1 MKVVLLTS
9 FVIALLCIVSLGSIP
24 SRNNLR
30 YNEVTGLHLAS
41 NSVENED
48 IQDFAVDRQALMNR
62 VVSNAKMGPLAINSE
77 QIAPGAIT
85 TSGASL
91 DLVKLF
97 IRDENTIPSEGQN
110 ENVQMR
116 PAPESIQPTEAI
128 DDPTLVMV
136 DNPDRNLA
144 YKVEG
149 KARGSGVILGW
160 YPSQNGHLLRYQSS
174 RALRG
179 LVCSVI
185 DIESIEI
192 NCDCDVDTDGDPGTA
207 DGSVCDCTVSGVRN
221 SVPNFLTVDFESEL
235 SCASCTVLDCGD
247 ASSANA
253 PDIQCLTN
261 PPIDDDD
268 GDEIPDNCGSFTSVS
283 DVNNPQEGV
292 PVYAPSVESITID
305 ETGRVEMSFFGRGT
319 IVGPHPDIEITVVVL
334 LDDQYGA

>member
-97 IRDENTIPSEGQN
+97 IRDENTIPSEGQD

-160 YPSQNGHLLRYQSS
+160 YPSQNGHLLRYQAS

-179 LVCSVI
+179 IVCSVI
-185 DIESIEI
+185 DIASIDI
-192 NCDCDVDTDGDPGTA
+192 ACSCTA
-207 DGSVCDCTVSGVRN
+207 DGGCSCGVSGSEAAGTLDVNFASELDCT
-221 SVPNFLTVDFESEL
+221 
-235 SCASCTVLDCGD
+235 SCTVLDCGD
-247 ASSANA
+247 ASSSNA

-261 PPIDDDD
+261 PPIDDD

>member
-160 YPSQNGHLLRYQSS
+160 YPSQNGHLLRYQAS

-179 LVCSVI
+179 IVCSVI
-185 DIESIEI
+185 DIASIDI
-192 NCDCDVDTDGDPGTA
+192 ACSCTA
-207 DGSVCDCTVSGVRN
+207 DGGCSCGVSGSEAAGTLDVNFASELDCT
-221 SVPNFLTVDFESEL
+221 
-235 SCASCTVLDCGD
+235 SCTVLDCGD
-247 ASSANA
+247 ASSSNA

-261 PPIDDDD
+261 PPIDDD

>member
-160 YPSQNGHLLRYQSS
+160 YPSQNGHLLRYQAS

-179 LVCSVI
+179 IVCSVI
-185 DIESIEI
+185 DIASIDI
-192 NCDCDVDTDGDPGTA
+192 ACSCTA
-207 DGSVCDCTVSGVRN
+207 DGGCSCGVSGSEAAGTLDVNFASELDCT
-221 SVPNFLTVDFESEL
+221 
-235 SCASCTVLDCGD
+235 SCTVLDCGD
-247 ASSANA
+247 ASSSNA

-261 PPIDDDD
+261 PPIDDD

-334 LDDQYGA
+334 LDDQHGA

>member
-97 IRDENTIPSEGQN
+97 IRDENTIPSEGQD

-160 YPSQNGHLLRYQSS
+160 YPSQNGHLLRYQAS

-179 LVCSVI
+179 IVCSVI

-192 NCDCDVDTDGDPGTA
+192 ACSCNVDADADPTTDELCECA
-207 DGSVCDCTVSGVRN
+207 VSGVRDFT
-221 SVPNFLTVDFESEL
+221 SDADFLNVDFESEL

-261 PPIDDDD
+261 PPIDDD

>member
-185 DIESIEI
+185 DIANIAI
-192 NCDCDVDTDGDPGTA
+192 ACDCDLDENAASDE
-207 DGSVCDCTVSGVRN
+207 CDCTVSGSEATDTLDVN
-221 SVPNFLTVDFESEL
+221 FESEL
-235 SCASCTVLDCGD
+235 TCASCTVLDCGD

-261 PPIDDDD
+261 PPIDDD

-334 LDDQYGA
+334 LDDQHGA